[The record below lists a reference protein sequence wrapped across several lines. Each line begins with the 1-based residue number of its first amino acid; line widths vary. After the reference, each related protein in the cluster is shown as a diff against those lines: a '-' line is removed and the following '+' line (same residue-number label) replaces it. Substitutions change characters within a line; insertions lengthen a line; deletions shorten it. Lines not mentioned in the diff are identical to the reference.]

1 MKTHSSTADSNETAS
16 SGAASH
22 VTLVARTA
30 RMLQLRS
37 GIAAGGAK
45 PGFLARRIRSELA
58 SHGRHRYA
66 DLLRRAEQDEPGA
79 FQALRNLLTIK
90 YSRFWREPAHWPILG
105 EHLRL
110 KFLAD
115 APVRLWSAACA
126 RGEEAYSMAM
136 VAAEV
141 QASLPGLECDWR
153 VLASDVD
160 TDALASTAS
169 ATYSRSSLGDLPAR
183 LRARYLVEQSGRSE
197 PAWQV
202 TEALRDRVDRLH
214 FDLTRPEWPALPGAP
229 FDVIFLSN
237 ALIYFD
243 RTVQARVLG
252 NAAACLRPDGILL
265 TGRSEGRLTHAA
277 PWLKACGDCAYIP
290 AAAPPPPT
298 SSPR

>member
-1 MKTHSSTADSNETAS
+1 MKTHSSTADSPGTAS
-16 SGAASH
+16 IGAVSH
-22 VTLVARTA
+22 SALVAQTA

-37 GIAAGGAK
+37 GVAAGGTR

-58 SHGRHRYA
+58 SHGQHRFA
-66 DLLRRAEQDEPGA
+66 DLLRRAELDEPGA

-136 VAAEV
+136 AAAEV
-141 QASLPGLECDWR
+141 EASLPDLRCDWR
-153 VLASDVD
+153 ILASDVD

-169 ATYSRSSLGDLPAR
+169 ATYSRSSLGELPAR
-183 LRARYLVEQSGRSE
+183 LRARYLVEQRGRGA

-202 TEALRDRVDRLH
+202 NEALRDRVDRLH
-214 FDLTRPEWPALPGAP
+214 FDLMRPEWPTLPGAP

-243 RTVQARVLG
+243 RAVQARVLR

-265 TGRSEGRLTHAA
+265 TSRSEGRLAHAA
-277 PWLKACGDCAYIP
+277 PWLKACGDCAYIL

-298 SSPR
+298 SAPR